1 MHKKSILIN
10 NTNDDINDAMMILF
24 MMIILMMI
32 GWSVFGHFFRKSN
45 DTGRPIQFQNWLL
58 MDHTIGTFS

>member
-32 GWSVFGHFFRKSN
+32 GWSVLGHFFRKSN
-45 DTGRPIQFQNWLL
+45 VMGRAIHFQY
-58 MDHTIGTFS
+58 